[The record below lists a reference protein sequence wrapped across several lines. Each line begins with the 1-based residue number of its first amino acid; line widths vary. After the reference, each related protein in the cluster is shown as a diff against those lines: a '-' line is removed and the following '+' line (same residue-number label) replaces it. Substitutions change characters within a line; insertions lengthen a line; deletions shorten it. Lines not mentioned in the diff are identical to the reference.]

1 MEGRPGDLIAV
12 SFRGGRRLGLVR
24 LVLYV
29 TLHYQLIMT
38 DAKSLLD
45 AAAESERKIRFLPSY
60 GVPVRS

>member
-12 SFRGGRRLGLVR
+12 SFKGKGGRRLGLVR

-45 AAAESERKIRFLPSY
+45 TAAESERKFRFNP
-60 GVPVRS
+60 